1 MEQQAATQA
10 PAEQESRT
18 RIRDAALQQFAAHG
32 FKGATVRGI
41 ARQAGVSPGRVQHH
55 FPSKEAMREECDAYV
70 LTFLQTAMGQGV
82 VAGAVTDAAFVADT
96 HRTVA
101 LLVPYMAMSL
111 VSDAPSASRWFEELA
126 ELYRERLTVGTLG
139 VALPDDEDVQ
149 AIVAVHTAM
158 ELGLAVF
165 ARHIYRRLGA
175 DELDP
180 AATVRIGR
188 ARLFLAAE
196 RLISE
201 ELEAAIREGLDR
213 YERAAGGK
221 AGGPTDER

>member
-1 MEQQAATQA
+1 MEQQTATQA

-70 LTFLQTAMGQGV
+70 LTFLRTAMGQGV
-82 VAGAVTDAAFVADT
+82 AAGAVADAGFVADT

-111 VSDAPSASRWFEELA
+111 VSDAPSAPRWFEELA
-126 ELYRERLTVGTLG
+126 ELYRERLTGGTLG
-139 VALPDDEDVQ
+139 VALPHDEDVQ

-175 DELDP
+175 DEQDP
-180 AATVRIGR
+180 AATARIGR

-201 ELEAAIREGLDR
+201 ELEAAVREGLDQ
-213 YERAAGGK
+213 YERSAGGK
-221 AGGPTDER
+221 AGGATRER